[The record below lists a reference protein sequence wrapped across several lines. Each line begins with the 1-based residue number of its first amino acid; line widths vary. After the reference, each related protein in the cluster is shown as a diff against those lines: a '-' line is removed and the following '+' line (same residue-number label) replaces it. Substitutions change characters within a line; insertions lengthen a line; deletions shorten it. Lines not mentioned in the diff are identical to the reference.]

1 MNMLGRKKM
10 NARKSQRSILA
21 IAIGGLSLF
30 LLTALFF
37 VTRLHRVSDSEHH
50 QRQYLGIGPIAK
62 MSLLLRHPAIPNVQQ
77 QGKPEHRIAMILLF
91 VAPKKSSNNPSSIM
105 SYLPLFCA
113 SAVGGGN
120 LVDFLIFHT
129 GVLDSWPLLQKECPA
144 NVIFINLESGRALAE
159 RLANV
164 VETPTMKH
172 DELVSMVDS
181 YIQATPYALVE
192 FKPAFGFIF
201 ADYLAD
207 YTHWGYADFDMMFGD
222 LTRWITPDE
231 LTDYDIVTYTF
242 GDQQRLYIRGQFSF
256 HKKSLDNIWRACAYL
271 TEMDKRFDAIIH
283 EKKRYQ
289 VESAEGCYSAAVLD
303 RDDLKV
309 KFAVKAWTDIF
320 KEDTGYSHGVFL
332 NRQSNVIYKVDADQK
347 EKSGK
352 AIHQIPMDWFKATD
366 KVYSDESIPL
376 QKSVGER
383 QRLDYS
389 PNEDANCMYWVMAQY
404 QRKLCLKESVGRN
417 ENVLWLD
424 GVLYKEPYEN
434 AVLEAPVLTAAFFHF
449 QEWKR
454 AYRFEQLATFKLSSP
469 SNVFALVPEGAV
481 PLLESSDVRVTRNDR
496 QVVTPL
502 GLASLKTWRG
512 EYDQLPSDSYCITT
526 ESDDKKHSSCH
537 WATSWR
543 DEAAVHILA
552 SAPAWKSA
560 NVDTDITLVLTLV
573 AEFSPDDET
582 KEIEDVVAKLKTIID
597 RWNGKPCVVLL
608 CVSKASDT
616 MMAYARSEMKSYSS
630 VLAAMVT
637 PPTNVVSRKA
647 LLNMAI
653 DAVPTRWFL
662 SGIELER
669 GLVLSLDS
677 AALAHQVAFAHT
689 RSGLSGN
696 AFIVPQLAA
705 LDVKHH
711 KGARIQDDDTS
722 VVLEDL
728 FFGRRVGTVKAPY
741 ELDDKCGE
749 EDDNRERISTIDD
762 HWWNETQTLV
772 VAKYAID
779 ENPDFQRR
787 ALVAQQLEQELL
799 EMALTDHIAQGFDE
813 SLILLTDNLGP
824 HGAFLTHEL
833 ARETEPLGGPR
844 CFNALRLQTLAVLG
858 YTIDVLPGAFA
869 VSSAITRK
877 RVGSFSPDRCRSCDL
892 PDKVAQRIAKA
903 EISRATKTAIMWT
916 EMAHKNPKHDTVT
929 RLH

>member
-1 MNMLGRKKM
+1 M
-10 NARKSQRSILA
+10 LA
-21 IAIGGLSLF
+21 IAICGLSLF

-37 VTRLHRVSDSEHH
+37 VTRLHRVNDDSDHH
-50 QRQYLGIGPIAK
+50 QHEHLGIGQIAK
-62 MSLLLRHPAIPNVQQ
+62 MNLLRRHPTSIPNDQP
-77 QGKPEHRIAMILLF
+77 QGKPDHRIAMILLF
-91 VAPKKSSNNPSSIM
+91 VAPKKSSTNPSSIM

-129 GVLDSWPLLQKECPA
+129 GVLDSWPLLRNECPD
-144 NVIFINLESGRALAE
+144 NVIFINLESSRALAE
-159 RLANV
+159 RLAKV
-164 VETPTMKH
+164 VETPTMQH
-172 DELVSMVDS
+172 DDLVSMVDT

-192 FKPAFGFIF
+192 FKPAFGYIF
-201 ADYLAD
+201 ADYLVD

-222 LTRWITPDE
+222 LTRWITHDE

-242 GDQQRLYIRGQFSF
+242 GDQQRLYIRGQFTF
-256 HKKSLDNIWRACAYL
+256 HKKSLDNVWRACAYL
-271 TEMDKRFDAIIH
+271 SEMDKRFDAIIH
-283 EKKRYQ
+283 EKKPYH

-303 RDDLKV
+303 RNDIKV

-332 NRQSNVIYKVDADQK
+332 NRQSNVIYKVDADQR

-352 AIHQIPMDWFKATD
+352 AIHHIPMDWFKATD
-366 KVYSDESIPL
+366 KVYSDRSIPL
-376 QKSVGER
+376 QKTVGER

-389 PNEDANCMYWVMAQY
+389 PNEDAKCMYWAMAQY
-404 QRKLCLKESVGRN
+404 QRKLCLKESVDRN
-417 ENVLWLD
+417 ENVLWID
-424 GVLYKEPYEN
+424 GVLYKELYEN

-454 AYRFEQLATFKLSSP
+454 EYRFEQLASFKLSSP

-481 PLLESSDVRVTRNDR
+481 PLLESSDVRVTKNDR

-502 GLASLKTWRG
+502 GLSNLRYWRG

-552 SAPAWKSA
+552 SAPAWKAA
-560 NVDTDITLVLTLV
+560 NMDTDVTLVLTLV
-573 AEFSPDDET
+573 VEFSQDDET
-582 KEIEDVVAKLKTIID
+582 KEMEEVIAKLKTIID
-597 RWNGKPCVVLL
+597 RWSGKPCVVVL
-608 CVSKASDT
+608 CVSKASDAV
-616 MMAYARSEMKSYSS
+616 MAYARSEMKSYSS
-630 VLAAMVT
+630 VLVAVVT

-677 AALAHQVAFAHT
+677 AALVLQAAFAHT
-689 RSGLSGN
+689 RSGSSGN

-762 HWWNETQTLV
+762 HWWNETQKLV
-772 VAKYAID
+772 VAKYSID
-779 ENPDFQRR
+779 ESSDFQRR
-787 ALVAQQLEQELL
+787 ALVAQQLEQALL

-833 ARETEPLGGPR
+833 AREAEALGGPR
-844 CFNALRLQTLAVLG
+844 CFNALRLQTLALLG

-869 VSSAITRK
+869 VSSASTRK
-877 RVGSFSPDRCRSCDL
+877 RVGSFSLDRCRSCDL
-892 PDKVAQRIAKA
+892 PAKVVQRIAKV
-903 EISRATKTAIMWT
+903 EISRATKTAIIWT
-916 EMAHKNPKHDTVT
+916 EMGIFAGTQHSTQQEPKT
-929 RLH
+929 